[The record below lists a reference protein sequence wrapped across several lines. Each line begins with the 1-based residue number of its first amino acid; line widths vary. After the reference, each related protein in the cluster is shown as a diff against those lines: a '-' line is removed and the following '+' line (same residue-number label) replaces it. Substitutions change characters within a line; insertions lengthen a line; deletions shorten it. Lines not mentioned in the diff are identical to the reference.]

1 MSNNKTLNE
10 KIDEIFN
17 KLDRKHFLDEEFK
30 NYAYLDRPLPIGHEQ
45 TISQP
50 SLVVEMTKALDI
62 NKDNKVLEIGTGSGY
77 QTAFLAEFASE
88 VFTVERI
95 EELSKKA
102 QKRLKE
108 LGYENIHFK
117 IGDGSEGWPEY
128 SPYDRIM
135 VTASA
140 GKLPDKLLS
149 QLKTGGKMVVPIG
162 EETMQELFL
171 IEKNKDDDIIKKS
184 LGFVKFVKLH
194 GQYSWGE

>member
-10 KIDEIFN
+10 KIDEFFN

-62 NKDNKVLEIGTGSGY
+62 HKDNKVLEIGTGSGY

-140 GKLPDKLLS
+140 GKLPDELLS